1 MEVRLDNINVDK
13 LVWQPVKKG
22 EPILDSIELDLNSGK
37 FYGLLGPN
45 GAGKTSLVRQL
56 LKLQESTSGN
66 IEFDN
71 VEISDIKRREMAKKM
86 SFLPQNISS
95 NVEFTVEE
103 IVAMGREPY
112 RKSLAPLSDED
123 KRIIDEAMEF
133 ADCLKF
139 RDKSIKLLSGG
150 ERQRVMIARTIAQD
164 TPWIILDEPVSS
176 LDITHQVRLMQLLD
190 KLRVEKKKTI
200 VAILHDINLAATFC
214 TDLIL
219 MKDGQVIKEGA
230 TEEVLTELALR
241 DLYGIDFDLIKVPG
255 SDTPHIVPRYK
266 HINADGGDGEVTK

>member
-1 MEVRLDNINVDK
+1 MEARLDNINVDK

-22 EPILDSIELDLNSGK
+22 EPVLDKIDIDLYSGK

-56 LKLQESTSGN
+56 LKLQEATSGD
-66 IEFDN
+66 IELDN
-71 VEISDIKRREMAKKM
+71 VEISDIKRKDMAKKL
-86 SFLPQNISS
+86 SFLPQNIHS
-95 NVEFTVEE
+95 NVEFTVKE

-112 RKSLAPLSDED
+112 RKSLTPLSDED
-123 KRIIDEAMEF
+123 KNIIREAMEF
-133 ADCLKF
+133 ADCVDFK
-139 RDKSIKLLSGG
+139 DKNVKLLSGG

-164 TPWIILDEPVSS
+164 TPWIILDEPVSN

-190 KLRVEKKKTI
+190 KLRVEKNKTI

-219 MKDGQVIKEGA
+219 MKDGQVVKQGTKEV
-230 TEEVLTELALR
+230 VLTKESLGK
-241 DLYGIDFDLIKVPG
+241 LYDMEFEFVSREDHTLSYVVPK
-255 SDTPHIVPRYK
+255 Y
-266 HINADGGDGEVTK
+266 

>member
-1 MEVRLDNINVDK
+1 METRLDNISVDK
-13 LVWQPVKKG
+13 LIWQPVKKG
-22 EPILDSIELDLNSGK
+22 KPVLDKIDIDLCSGK

-56 LKLQESTSGN
+56 LKLQESNSGN
-66 IEFDN
+66 IQLDD
-71 VEISDIKRREMAKKM
+71 VKIGDIRRKDMAKKL
-86 SFLPQNISS
+86 SFLPQNIHS

-112 RKSLAPLSDED
+112 RKSLTPLSDED
-123 KRIIDEAMEF
+123 KNIIREAMEF
-133 ADCLKF
+133 ADCVDFK
-139 RDKSIKLLSGG
+139 DKNVKLLSGG

-190 KLRVEKKKTI
+190 RLRVEKKKTI

-219 MKDGQVIKEGA
+219 MKDGQVVKQGTKEV
-230 TEEVLTELALR
+230 VLTKESLGK
-241 DLYGIDFDLIKVPG
+241 LYDMEFEFVSREDHTLSYVVPK
-255 SDTPHIVPRYK
+255 Y
-266 HINADGGDGEVTK
+266 

>member
-1 MEVRLDNINVDK
+1 MEARLDNINVDK
-13 LVWQPVKKG
+13 LVWQPGKKG
-22 EPILDSIELDLNSGK
+22 VPILDSVDMDLNSGK

-66 IEFDN
+66 IELDN
-71 VEISDIKRREMAKKM
+71 VGISDIKRREMAKKM
-86 SFLPQNISS
+86 SFLPQNIHS

-112 RKSLAPLSDED
+112 RKAFTPLDESD
-123 KRIIDEAMEF
+123 KAIIDEAMEL
-133 ADCLKF
+133 ADCKSL
-139 RDKSIKLLSGG
+139 RDKSIRLLSGG

-190 KLRVEKKKTI
+190 RLRVEKKKTI

-219 MKDGQVIKEGA
+219 MKDGQVVKQGTKEV
-230 TEEVLTELALR
+230 VLTKESLGK
-241 DLYGIDFDLIKVPG
+241 LYDMEFEFVSMEDHTLSYVVPK
-255 SDTPHIVPRYK
+255 Y
-266 HINADGGDGEVTK
+266 

>member
-1 MEVRLDNINVDK
+1 MEARLDNINVHK
-13 LVWQPVKKG
+13 LVWQPGKKG
-22 EPILDSIELDLNSGK
+22 VPILDSVDMDLNSGK

-56 LKLQESTSGN
+56 LKLQNATSGAVELDEEN
-66 IEFDN
+66 INE
-71 VEISDIKRREMAKKM
+71 VKRKDIARKLA
-86 SFLPQNISS
+86 FLPQTINAT
-95 NVEFTVEE
+95 VEFTVEE

-112 RKSLAPLSDED
+112 RKSLAPLTDED
-123 KRIIDEAMEF
+123 KRIIHEAMEF
-133 ADCLKF
+133 ADCIKF
-139 RDKSIKLLSGG
+139 KDKSIRLLSGG

-190 KLRVEKKKTI
+190 RLRVEKKKTI

-219 MKDGQVIKEGA
+219 MKDGQVVKQGTKEV
-230 TEEVLTELALR
+230 VLTKESLGK
-241 DLYGIDFDLIKVPG
+241 LYDMEFEFVSREDHTLSYVVPK
-255 SDTPHIVPRYK
+255 Y
-266 HINADGGDGEVTK
+266 

>member
-1 MEVRLDNINVDK
+1 MEARLDNINVEK
-13 LVWQPVKKG
+13 LVWSPVKKG

-66 IEFDN
+66 IELDN

-86 SFLPQNISS
+86 SFLPQNIHS

-112 RKSLAPLSDED
+112 RKSLTPLTDED
-123 KRIIDEAMEF
+123 KNIIRQAMEF
-133 ADCLKF
+133 ADCVDFK
-139 RDKSIKLLSGG
+139 DKSVKLLSGG

-190 KLRVEKKKTI
+190 KLRVEKNKTI

-219 MKDGQVIKEGA
+219 MKEGQVAFGGK
-230 TEEVLTELALR
+230 TKDVLNADNLRYLYDMDFELLPLTGKAIS
-241 DLYGIDFDLIKVPG
+241 YIM
-255 SDTPHIVPRYK
+255 PRYK
-266 HINADGGDGEVTK
+266 ENENDEVRL